1 MKGAPLGRSYVQLW
15 LASTGAYLGNGVML
29 AAAPL
34 LAASLTQDARL
45 VAGLTVS
52 LTLPYVLFGLPG
64 GVLVDWLDRRRL
76 MYLVNLVRAAV
87 TGAAAVLAL
96 AGWVDIF
103 LLYGL
108 FFLIGTGETIFR
120 NAAQSIVPSLVVT
133 RSLARA
139 NGGLLMGEIMGTEFV
154 GPPLGG
160 FLFSAGIALPLAVN
174 AATFGIGAALLMAM
188 SMPANARR
196 APEARRPSFLPA
208 IAEGMGWLAREPLL
222 RTLALVTGAINL
234 TASAMIAVMV
244 LYARQRLHLGGAG
257 YGLLLSCGAVGS
269 ILGSLV
275 APSVARRLGPGRT
288 LVTALVLVA
297 VSPAVIAATSN
308 RIVTGAS
315 LMLAGLGN
323 VGWTVVAMSLR
334 QAMIPD
340 HLLGRVGSV
349 YRLIAWGS
357 LPLGA
362 LGAGFLAH
370 AAGIQAPFAA
380 SAVLL
385 ALLSLVVYR
394 LVRSGAVERAR
405 VSVA

>member
-1 MKGAPLGRSYVQLW
+1 MNPGRLGRSYVQLW

-76 MYLVNLVRAAV
+76 MYAVNLVRGTV
-87 TGAAAVLAL
+87 TAAAAVLAFL
-96 AGWVDIF
+96 GWANIF

-120 NAAQSIVPSLVVT
+120 NAAQSIVPSLVST

-160 FLFSAGIALPLAVN
+160 FLFSAGITLPLTVN
-174 AATFGIGAALLMAM
+174 AATFGIGAVLLMAM
-188 SMPANARR
+188 PPPPARPRSEDRRR
-196 APEARRPSFLPA
+196 AFLPA
-208 IAEGMGWLAREPLL
+208 IAEGMSWLAREPLL
-222 RTLALVTGAINL
+222 RALAVVTGAINL
-234 TASAMIAVMV
+234 TTSAVIAIMV

-269 ILGSLV
+269 IAGSIA
-275 APSVARRLGPGRT
+275 APWAARLLGPGRT
-288 LVTALVLVA
+288 LVSALVLLA
-297 VSPAVIAATSN
+297 ISPAVIAATSN
-308 RIVTGAS
+308 RIVTGAM
-315 LMLAGLGN
+315 LMLAGVGN
-323 VGWTVVAMSLR
+323 LGWTVVAMSLR

-362 LGAGFLAH
+362 LMAGFLAH
-370 AAGIQAPFAA
+370 AQGIQSPFWA
-380 SAVLL
+380 SAAMLTV
-385 ALLSLVVYR
+385 LSLVIYR
-394 LVRSGAVERAR
+394 LARSGAIERAR
-405 VSVA
+405 VFVA

>member
-1 MKGAPLGRSYVQLW
+1 LTSSRLGRSYLQLW

-64 GVLVDWLDRRRL
+64 GVLVDWFDRRRL
-76 MYLVNLVRAAV
+76 MYAVNLVRGVV
-87 TGAAAVLAL
+87 TAGAAGLAFL
-96 AGWVDIF
+96 GHANIF

-108 FFLIGTGETIFR
+108 FFVIGTGETIFR
-120 NAAQSIVPSLVVT
+120 NAAQSIVPSLVPN

-160 FLFSAGIALPLAVN
+160 FLFGAGITVPLALN
-174 AATFGIGAALLMAM
+174 AATYGLGATLLMAM
-188 SMPANARR
+188 PMPSARGSS
-196 APEARRPSFLPA
+196 EARRRAFLPA
-208 IAEGMGWLAREPLL
+208 IAEGMSWLAREPLL
-222 RTLALVTGAINL
+222 RALAVVTGAINL
-234 TASAMIAVMV
+234 TASAVIAIMV

-257 YGLLLSCGAVGS
+257 YGLLLSCGAAGS
-269 ILGSLV
+269 IAGSIV
-275 APSVARRLGPGRT
+275 APWAARLLGPGRT
-288 LVTALVLVA
+288 LVCALVLLA
-297 VSPAVIAATSN
+297 ISPAVIAATSS
-308 RIVTGAS
+308 RIVAGAM
-315 LMLAGLGN
+315 LMLAGVGN
-323 VGWTVVAMSLR
+323 LSWTVVATSLR

-362 LGAGFLAH
+362 LAAGFLAH
-370 AAGIQAPFAA
+370 AEGIQAPFWA
-380 SAVLL
+380 SAVMISLL
-385 ALLSLVVYR
+385 TLVVFR
-394 LVRSGAVERAR
+394 LASSGAIERAR